1 MFTSAKA
8 KSRPPLARPVSEG
21 QQIVRIHPEHDG
33 PRQSPTLRTWSMFG
47 AAAVGYGRD
56 QYRI

>member
-21 QQIVRIHPEHDG
+21 QQIVRISQSMTVPANR
-33 PRQSPTLRTWSMFG
+33 PR
-47 AAAVGYGRD
+47 
-56 QYRI
+56 